1 MANCR
6 WPKLIVCMLTLSGTF
21 LAGSC
26 TSTAPSR
33 LTSTQRAA
41 IEGKSILVQQPAPSQ
56 FALIS
61 SSSTVAG
68 ALDPIAAGANA
79 GKASKAGNAIVEQ
92 DHLVDP
98 ATVIGPALLAE
109 FVSRYG
115 MKSISGTG
123 LPATA
128 GSTSPH
134 GGADYVLSVEV
145 SSWSTMYLLSS
156 LNHYGVML
164 VAKAKLVDGANAHV
178 QREARCFIRPRNQAN
193 APTFI
198 ELMENDGIRLR
209 VEADFATQACVEALK
224 ASLVGG

>member
-6 WPKLIVCMLTLSGTF
+6 WPNVCVLTLSGAVLT
-21 LAGSC
+21 ASC

-41 IEGKSILVQQPAPSQ
+41 IEGKSILLQQPVPSQ

-68 ALDPIAAGANA
+68 ALDPFTAGANA
-79 GKASKAGNAIVEQ
+79 GKSSKAGNTIVEQ

-98 ATVIGPALLAE
+98 ATIIGPALLAE
-109 FVSRYG
+109 FVSMYG
-115 MKSISGTG
+115 MKSIAGTG
-123 LPATA
+123 LPTTS

-134 GGADYVLSVEV
+134 GDADFVLSVEV
-145 SSWSTMYLLSS
+145 SSWSTMYLLSNLS
-156 LNHYGVML
+156 HYGVML

-178 QREARCFIRPRNQAN
+178 LREARCFIRPRNQSD
-193 APTFI
+193 APTFT

-224 ASLVGG
+224 ASLVGD